1 MESLG
6 ARIKHFR
13 LKARLSKAAL
23 ARHVGVSDVT
33 VSYWES
39 GTIKQIGHERLVALA
54 DALNCP
60 LTALLEGDSSAPLAA
75 LWHTGPLPWEQRQ
88 ATPTDP
94 GTLSLDVPWQGN
106 AFLATP
112 APNTRFAP
120 LKTGD
125 LALLGPTTRFHHAGH
140 YLIQRDDTTEITQLM
155 QAPAIAQENTTPA
168 NLADNVPC

>member
-39 GTIKQIGHERLVALA
+39 GAIQQIGHGRLAALA
-54 DALNCP
+54 DTLNCT
-60 LTALLEGDSSAPLAA
+60 LNALLEGGDSAPLAA

-94 GTLSLDVPWQGN
+94 GTLLLDLPWQGR

-120 LKTGD
+120 LSTGD
-125 LALLGPTTRFHHAGH
+125 LVLLGPTTRFHHAGH
-140 YLIQRDDTTEITQLM
+140 YLIQRDDAIEITQLL
-155 QAPAIAQENTTPA
+155 QEPAATVSLRGLL
-168 NLADNVPC
+168 LAHWRQQ